1 MATSA
6 TTESVTQL
14 LGTIKQTF
22 NKKLLDNRVTSNVGM
37 ELFPIDKEVPLT
49 STGFNIPILV
59 AHSQSTTYDAAQ
71 GTATLT
77 TQTAPQSVN
86 VVVQPKELSERF
98 TVPFGL
104 LAQAA
109 MGQQVSFVTEYSLK
123 MLAIWEALER
133 QVEQSI
139 WYGGTYFAQN
149 GSTGSVSSSKVTI
162 TLLSGSFA
170 PAYIAGLLNAPIDM
184 YATDGTT
191 KLNSNAA
198 LVVTAVNLMASSGTA
213 VTVTV
218 TGNGSDLTAIASS
231 STAYQLW
238 RYGENGFGTVG
249 LCAQL
254 ANTSST
260 LFTGM
265 DPTKYNVLSGNVFG
279 SVGNLSTTKLVKYVA
294 AAKNMGLKGKARV
307 FVCPDAFS
315 ALANELAGLRRFD
328 GSYSKGKLESG
339 AETIDLRAGN
349 VMMSIT
355 EVPFLKTGEVYC
367 VSEESVLRPGISD
380 ITDTI
385 GDMDLSVM
393 SASSNGFEF
402 RVWTSWNL
410 IATAPAQ
417 AFCLQ
422 GVTYPA
428 A

>member
-22 NKKLLDNRVTSNVGM
+22 NKKLLDDRVTSNVGM
-37 ELFPIDKEVPLT
+37 EIFPIDKDIPLS

-59 AHSQSTTYDAAQ
+59 AHSQSTTFDASQ
-71 GTATLT
+71 GSQALT

-86 VVVQPKELSERF
+86 VTVTPKELSERF

-149 GSTGSVSSSKVTI
+149 GSTSAVASSKVTI
-162 TLLSGSFA
+162 TLLSGSFS
-170 PAYIAGLLNAPIDM
+170 PAYVAGLLNAPIDM
-184 YATDGTT
+184 YQTDGST
-191 KLNSNAA
+191 KLNTNAV
-198 LVVTAVNLMASSGTA
+198 LTVTAVNLMASGGTA

-218 TGNGSDLTAIASS
+218 TGNSTDLTAIASS
-231 STAYQLW
+231 STAFQLW
-238 RYGENGFGTVG
+238 RYNENGFGTIG
-249 LCAQL
+249 LCTQL
-254 ANTSST
+254 ANTGSV

-265 DPTKYNVLSGNVFG
+265 DPTKYNVLSGNVFT
-279 SVGNLSTTKLVKYVA
+279 SVGNLSSTKLVKYVA
-294 AAKNMGLKGKARV
+294 TAKNMGLKGKARV
-307 FVCPDAFS
+307 FICPDGFS
-315 ALANELAGLRRFD
+315 ALANELSGLRRFD
-328 GSYSKGKLESG
+328 GSYTKGKLESG
-339 AETIDLRAGN
+339 AETIDLRVGN
-349 VMMSIT
+349 VVMSLT
-355 EVPFLKTGEVYC
+355 EVPFLKTSEVYC
-367 VSEESVLRPGISD
+367 VSEDSVLRPGVSD

-410 IATAPAQ
+410 VATAPAQ
-417 AFCLQ
+417 GFCLQ